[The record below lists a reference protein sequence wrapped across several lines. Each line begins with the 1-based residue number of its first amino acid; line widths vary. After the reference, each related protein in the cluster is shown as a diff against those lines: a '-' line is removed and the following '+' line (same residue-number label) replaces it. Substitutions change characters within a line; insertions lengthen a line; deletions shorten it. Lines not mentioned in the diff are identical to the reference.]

1 MIEEEFD
8 DMLKLVNINWTML
21 ALKPA
26 LQLEYTYL
34 DENATR
40 NRAID
45 IFTIHGGR
53 RFFTYLGEVDLD

>member
-1 MIEEEFD
+1 
-8 DMLKLVNINWTML
+8 MLKLVNINWTML

-53 RFFTYLGEVDLD
+53 RFFMYLGEVDLD